1 MKKRNTGKSLIALML
16 VAVMLVGIV
25 PAPAA
30 AASSKEI
37 KEQISDLKKEKEEM
51 QKEINALRSQ
61 YQANENEMIDMV
73 NQKNTIDQEIAL
85 LHSQVENINEQI
97 SAYSLLIADLQ
108 VELEHAQQDLDE
120 LNKKHKERIQAMEEE
135 GAVSYW
141 EVIFQA
147 NSFTDMLD
155 RLNMMEEIAASD
167 QRRIDEIGAAAEEVS
182 TTQET
187 MTREKADLEQA
198 RVELD
203 SVQVELDEKRAEA
216 DAILQELI
224 AKGEEYEAML
234 EESEDAQEDLMA
246 EIAKKEKE
254 LSQAQYQEKLAQQAA
269 AGNAPSSN
277 ASWVCPVPYYTLTS
291 AFGMRVHPVL
301 GYARMHNGIDMACA
315 QGTPIYATRAGT
327 VTVASFQA
335 GGAGNYVS
343 INHGDGFSS
352 IYMHMTHYI
361 VSVGQRVS
369 AGQVI
374 GYVGSTGISTGPHL
388 HFGISYAGTYVN
400 PLAYIY

>member
-61 YQANENEMIDMV
+61 YKANENEMIDMV

-167 QRRIDEIGAAAEEVS
+167 QRRINEIGAAARQVS
-182 TTQET
+182 DTQQA
-187 MTREKADLEQA
+187 MTQEKADLEQMKL
-198 RVELD
+198 ELD
-203 SVQVELDEKRAEA
+203 AVQVELDEKRAEA
-216 DAILQELI
+216 DEILQELI
-224 AKGEEYEAML
+224 AKGEEYEQML
-234 EESEDAQEDLMA
+234 EESEDAQSALMA
-246 EIAKKEKE
+246 EIDKKEKE
-254 LSQAQYQEKLAQQAA
+254 LSEKQYQEKLAQQAA
-269 AGNAPSSN
+269 AGNAPPSN

-291 AFGMRVHPVL
+291 PFGMRVHPIS
-301 GYARMHNGIDMACA
+301 GKWKMHNGVDMACA
-315 QGTPIYATRAGT
+315 QGTPIYAAKSGK
-327 VTVASFQA
+327 VTVASWQNS
-335 GGAGNYVS
+335 AGNYVS

-361 VSVGQRVS
+361 VSPGQYVN

-374 GYVGSTGISTGPHL
+374 GYVGSTGGSTGPHL
-388 HFGISYAGTYVN
+388 HFGISYNGSYVN
-400 PLAYIY
+400 PMQYI